1 MYIDAPDACTTLSFN
16 INENSLV
23 KPKWLISV
31 TQYTSDFNNK
41 APKGCLQYF
50 FGADKGII
58 TGLNWNSSSGKSM
71 ERNKRIC
78 IRREANRNNME
89 YHQAGGTEIGEG
101 NKGINF
107 EKYTFFLKNTSLNM
121 ICTIRNSHPPQLAN
135 TKKKMPQSST
145 SSIQPFLILQ
155 LMHNL

>member
-1 MYIDAPDACTTLSFN
+1 MKLIFNSQRIHEISVEFLINLKLIFSVYIDAADACTTLSFN
-16 INENSLV
+16 IKENSVV

-58 TGLNWNSSSGKSM
+58 TGLNWNSGKSM

-78 IRREANRNNME
+78 IRREANRSNME
-89 YHQAGGTEIGEG
+89 YHQAGGTEIAEG
-101 NKGINF
+101 NKGTNY
-107 EKYTFFLKNTSLNM
+107 EKYTFF
-121 ICTIRNSHPPQLAN
+121 PQ
-135 TKKKMPQSST
+135 K
-145 SSIQPFLILQ
+145 
-155 LMHNL
+155 H

>member
-1 MYIDAPDACTTLSFN
+1 MKLIFNSQRIHEISVEFLINLKLIFSVYIDAADACTTLSFN
-16 INENSLV
+16 IKENSVV

-71 ERNKRIC
+71 DRNKRVC
-78 IRREANRNNME
+78 IRREANRSSME
-89 YHQAGGTEIGEG
+89 YHQAGGTEIAKG
-101 NKGINF
+101 NKGTNF
-107 EKYTFFLKNTSLNM
+107 EKCTFFSSKALAVACTNTRTRS
-121 ICTIRNSHPPQLAN
+121 
-135 TKKKMPQSST
+135 
-145 SSIQPFLILQ
+145 
-155 LMHNL
+155 

>member
-1 MYIDAPDACTTLSFN
+1 MYIDAADACITLSFD

-31 TQYTSDFNNK
+31 KQYTSDFNNK

-78 IRREANRNNME
+78 IRREANRSNMV
-89 YHQAGGTEIGEG
+89 YHQAGRTEIGEG
-101 NKGINF
+101 NKGTNF
-107 EKYTFFLKNTSLNM
+107 EKCTFF
-121 ICTIRNSHPPQLAN
+121 PQ
-135 TKKKMPQSST
+135 K
-145 SSIQPFLILQ
+145 
-155 LMHNL
+155 H

>member
-1 MYIDAPDACTTLSFN
+1 MYIDAADACTTLSFN
-16 INENSLV
+16 IKGNSPV

-58 TGLNWNSSSGKSM
+58 TSLNWNSSGKSM

-78 IRREANRNNME
+78 IRREANKSNME
-89 YHQAGGTEIGEG
+89 YRQAGGTEIGEG
-101 NKGINF
+101 NKGTNF
-107 EKYTFFLKNTSLNM
+107 ENVHFFSSKALQYT
-121 ICTIRNSHPPQLAN
+121 N
-135 TKKKMPQSST
+135 TKKKIAP
-145 SSIQPFLILQ
+145 ILIPL
-155 LMHNL
+155 HKYT